1 MLLPAPAFAYAALQK
16 ITLDCSLEEFLGY
29 GYHNTVRTAVS
40 SIKALVTYAL
50 HTAVLASGKKLR
62 DGRLAAQSFFLR
74 KSITD
79 LPFHG

>member
-16 ITLDCSLEEFLGY
+16 ITLDCSLEEFFRY
-29 GYHNTVRTAVS
+29 GNYNAVHSAVR
-40 SIKALVTYAL
+40 SIQTLPADAR
-50 HTAVLASGKKLR
+50 HTAVLTFGKKLR

>member
-1 MLLPAPAFAYAALQK
+1 MLLPAPAFTDAALEK
-16 ITLDCSLEEFLGY
+16 VSLDCPLEEFLGY

-40 SIKALVTYAL
+40 SIKALVTYAR
-50 HTAVLASGKKLR
+50 HTAVLTFGKKLR
-62 DGRLAAQSFFLR
+62 DRRLAAQSFFLR